1 MELFNRDFS
10 HSVSADYAEDIYSAD
25 PEMTIFDEIIDSR
38 ALPCRMFVF
47 EDEKLSFSG
56 VTKVTAGE
64 FFGLRRQQGNIVMMV
79 FVHEHGGYAIHMMPC
94 PAESTVIHCGYD
106 GRIAGFA
113 VFSKSDFER
122 WRRMTGSSLAFTED
136 GVLQAVRE
144 DSSTEAVLNAVANG
158 EIYEGIFRRP
168 EYACSAGLFLSED
181 RALRAAQEIARDE
194 GHECIYPESDFTV
207 SHHLKAA

>member
-10 HSVSADYAEDIYSAD
+10 HSVSAELAEGFLSDE
-25 PEMTIFDEIIDSR
+25 PELTIFEELIDSR

-122 WRRMTGSSLAFTED
+122 WRSMTGSSLAFTDD

-158 EIYEGIFRRP
+158 EIYEGIFRSP